1 MYIYDYIILYRD
13 SMAKSSALWYDTV
26 LIAQPHRFVLAT
38 SIIEAKCFHQMAHF
52 ELSITRVKYSSPLD
66 FPLGA
71 CEASGRT
78 SIATFLLP
86 SLCERGC

>member
-1 MYIYDYIILYRD
+1 MYDYIGIVWLRT
-13 SMAKSSALWYDTV
+13 LHCGTTV
-26 LIAQPHRFVLAT
+26 FSIAQPHRFVLAT